1 MSWAKFDDMFP
12 WHRKVRRLSDAAFRL
27 HTTAIIYCSRDET
40 DGFVTLEDIDEMPG
54 IKGRDKSIGELVKRG
69 LWEVVEDGWE
79 VHDFLEYN
87 PSADQQARAR
97 AAAAERQRKA
107 RERRIERDA
116 SGGSGNA
123 SRRD

>member
-1 MSWAKFDDMFP
+1 MSWAKFDDRFP
-12 WHRKVRRLSDAAFRL
+12 WHKKVRRLSDAAYRL

-54 IKGRDKSIGELVKRG
+54 IKRPEKSITELVDRE
-69 LWEVVEDGWE
+69 LWDVVKGGWE
-79 VHDFLEYN
+79 VHDYLEYN
-87 PSADQQARAR
+87 PSADQQSRAR

-116 SGGSGNA
+116 GPDSA